1 MRVLCFTT
9 FDLKLKRFDCMYAT
23 SENDFYERVLNK
35 KFDVIIVSFEFF
47 SEFLEIK
54 EYINSTIIFLT
65 DYCDIQIYKKTL
77 EVGDFCYQYLEY
89 DKLLYRLEYLQKKL
103 LKSKATVYKSGN
115 LLHNFNT
122 NELYKNSMPVKLS
135 SAEKELLKTLIKHRN
150 TYLSKVDIL
159 MECDNIESEASIKV
173 LISHLRKLG
182 LNIENQKNLGYKINL
197 KE

>member
-1 MRVLCFTT
+1 MRILCFTT
-9 FDLKLKRFDCMYAT
+9 FDLKLERFDCIYVT
-23 SENDFYERVLNK
+23 NENDFYERVLNK

-89 DKLLYRLEYLQKKL
+89 DKLLYRLEYLRKKL
-103 LKSKATVYKSGN
+103 LKSKATVYKAGK
-115 LLHNFNT
+115 LLYNFNT

-135 SAEKELLKTLIKHRN
+135 GAEKELLKTLIKHRN
-150 TYLSKVDIL
+150 TYLSKNDIL
-159 MECDNIESEASIKV
+159 MECDSIESESSIKV
-173 LISHLRKLG
+173 LISHLRKIG
-182 LNIENQKNLGYKINL
+182 FEIINQKNLGYKL
-197 KE
+197 KEFK